1 MVKTDKEGM
10 KEKNKD
16 AKRIFAA
23 RQTRVIAPLLTHGSL
38 EARLW
43 ETEIEQ
49 RREWRRGRGS
59 MQIGTRK
66 RSVRGRNGNTG
77 WAQGEGASFSF

>member
-10 KEKNKD
+10 KEKNMA
-16 AKRIFAA
+16 AKRTSAA

-49 RREWRRGRGS
+49 RREWRRES

-66 RSVRGRNGNTG
+66 SSVRGGNGNTG